1 MCVCVC
7 VCVCASQDWEE
18 NNPSELA
25 GVLAM
30 YSELQVAFNGK
41 GGNQVSMADLIVL
54 GGCAAVE
61 EAAKAAGEKTAAA
74 TKALVKRLS
83 AHMKRYARMER
94 RLAGLGVGS

>member
-1 MCVCVC
+1 M
-7 VCVCASQDWEE
+7 

-61 EAAKAAGEKTAAA
+61 EAAKAAGDKWPTVPFSPGRTDASLEHTDIA
-74 TKALVKRLS
+74 S
-83 AHMKRYARMER
+83 F
-94 RLAGLGVGS
+94 GVLEPQADGFRNHFGPRAQVSM